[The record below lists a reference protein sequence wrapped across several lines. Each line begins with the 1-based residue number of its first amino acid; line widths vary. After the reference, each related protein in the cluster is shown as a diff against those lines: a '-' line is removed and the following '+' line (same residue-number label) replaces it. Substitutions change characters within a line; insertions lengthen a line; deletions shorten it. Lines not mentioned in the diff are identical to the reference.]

1 MHYKSKINQLYV
13 YPVKIVLRY
22 LKIKTNSFIYFMQ
35 FYEMDIDDYLPTSE
49 GMPSAKKRLLVSF
62 PTPRGQKNKNY

>member
-1 MHYKSKINQLYV
+1 MYYKSKINQLYI
-13 YPVKIVLRY
+13 YPVKIVLHY

-49 GMPSAKKRLLVSF
+49 GMPSAKKKIISKLSD
-62 PTPRGQKNKNY
+62 TPGTKK

>member
-35 FYEMDIDDYLPTSE
+35 FYEMDIDDYLPT
-49 GMPSAKKRLLVSF
+49 KKRLLVSF